1 MVRMLPG
8 SYKPRCAIT
17 DPDAAFIDSSAPRR
31 SAACDGP
38 RHSAA
43 HFSDGDASPRRGAAP
58 NRILRGGIAL
68 GAASVVGILAIVTP
82 GIATSVTAANIPA
95 YAVPSESGRP
105 VTTDTFA
112 VRGSETDRSNARE
125 AIETTVNAAV
135 ADRASNLES
144 VTNQVAQAQTDVAA
158 QARNQSLSSTTTKI
172 DAEDK
177 RIKSQVFFWPTEG
190 GIVSPWGMR
199 MHPILHYARLH
210 GGVDIGGK
218 LGNPI
223 YAAVDGVVT
232 KAATGYNGGSG
243 NNVHVENGKVNGVN
257 LETAYLHMNTIEVRV
272 GQRIK
277 KGQRI
282 GTVGST
288 GLSTAPH
295 LHFSVYENGVN
306 SDPAPWL
313 AKGR

>member
-1 MVRMLPG
+1 MLPG
-8 SYKPRCAIT
+8 SYKPRCAIE
-17 DPDAAFIDSSAPRR
+17 DPDAAFIDGHASPRR
-31 SAACDGP
+31 FAPASDGP

-43 HFSDGDASPRRGAAP
+43 DFSEIASSPRRGAAP

-82 GIATSVTAANIPA
+82 GIATSVTAANIPTHS
-95 YAVPSESGRP
+95 VPADSSVRP
-105 VTTDTFA
+105 ATTDTFA
-112 VRGSETDRSNARE
+112 VRGSETDRNNARE

-144 VTNQVAQAQTDVAA
+144 VTKQVAQAQTDVAA
-158 QARNQSLSSTTTKI
+158 HARNESMSSTTTKI

-223 YAAVDGVVT
+223 YAAIDGVVT
-232 KAATGYNGGSG
+232 KAEMGYNGGSG
-243 NNVHVENGKVNGVN
+243 NNVHVDNGKVGGVN
-257 LETAYLHMNTIEVRV
+257 LQTAYMHMNTIEVKV
-272 GQRIK
+272 GQHVR